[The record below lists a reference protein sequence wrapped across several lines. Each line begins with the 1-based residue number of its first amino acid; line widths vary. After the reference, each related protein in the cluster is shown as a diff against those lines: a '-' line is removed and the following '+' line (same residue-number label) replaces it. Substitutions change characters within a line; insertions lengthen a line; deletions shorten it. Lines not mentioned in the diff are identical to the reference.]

1 MVLVLVGLVV
11 LVGLLELA
19 VTQAPP
25 AWAVMEQLA
34 LMRFATL
41 LAPRLVHLELLVLP
55 AAAVGLAVMVE
66 PVELVEPAA
75 RSPKLV
81 LDLF

>member
-1 MVLVLVGLVV
+1 MEVVGWQV
-11 LVGLLELA
+11 
-19 VTQAPP
+19 PP
-25 AWAVMEQLA
+25 AWAVLEQMA

-41 LAPRLVHLELLVLP
+41 LAQRLVHLELLVLP
-55 AAAVGLAVMVE
+55 AAPVGLPELAVL
-66 PVELVEPAA
+66 VELEEPAA